1 MTELERKA
9 LMGDQEAQKEC
20 TKKGIVL
27 PCPCCGCGAKLYTS
41 YDGMYIVQCAKCGCG
56 TLHKHDSESVIVDWN
71 RRPSPPIGRCGEC
84 KNAPFL
90 SSRAKGM
97 RWCRKFRSDVNSNDF
112 CSYFEPKERD
122 RNELD

>member
-9 LMGDQEAQKEC
+9 LMGDREAQREC

-56 TLHKHDSESVIVDWN
+56 TLHKHDSESVIRDWN
-71 RRPSPPIGRCGEC
+71 TRKPSPIGRCWEC
-84 KNAPFL
+84 EYYEYEKESCGINDV
-90 SSRAKGM
+90 KM
-97 RWCRKFRSDVNSNDF
+97 FRGDY
-112 CSYFEPKERD
+112 CSYFEPKGV
-122 RNELD
+122 